1 MMSERLT
8 RNHERESPSQPEIIR
23 YNDDTIDLFYG
34 KLGDEVSFGNNKHT
48 HVQRQGY
55 DRMIITTDSGNHYVL
70 GNGVAINVN
79 ENTAFSLNKLSP
91 DSLPD
96 ITVGESWRI
105 PGFTR
110 TTEVYDVQ
118 IKYKK
123 IVDGSYASEDRRVD
137 KPNPFTAAEE
147 LIYAASQQL
156 GLYY

>member
-1 MMSERLT
+1 M
-8 RNHERESPSQPEIIR
+8 
-23 YNDDTIDLFYG
+23 
-34 KLGDEVSFGNNKHT
+34 
-48 HVQRQGY
+48 
-55 DRMIITTDSGNHYVL
+55 
-70 GNGVAINVN
+70 N

-110 TTEVYDVQ
+110 TTEVSDVQ